1 MYSEGP
7 AMIVECLTCPV
18 RGHRCDD
25 CVVTVLLGQPGPGLL
40 APGPATLTSPVER
53 TLTTEL
59 LLDAAENRA
68 VSMFVGAGLVNAETA
83 AGLHAIRETVGRRG
97 AVRAVG

>member
-25 CVVTVLLGQPGPGLL
+25 CVVTVLLGPGLL
-40 APGPATLTSPVER
+40 APGPAALTSPVER

-83 AGLHAIRETVGRRG
+83 AGLYAIRETAGRRG

>member
-1 MYSEGP
+1 MYSEEP

-18 RGHRCDD
+18 RGHRCDE
-25 CVVTVLLGQPGPGLL
+25 CVVTVLLGPGLL
-40 APGPATLTSPVER
+40 APGPTALTSPIER

-59 LLDAAENRA
+59 LLDPAENRA

-83 AGLHAIRETVGRRG
+83 AGLHARRE
-97 AVRAVG
+97 AVERWGTACAVG